1 MKIKLIGLILI
12 FGFINNVFAL
22 QIPGGDNIILNEN
35 PNQVL
40 DTNGINDPIRDGAY
54 KIVNAEDGKNKLEG
68 IVSVDNQIGAHEMA
82 KNKTLNLVKNIINY
96 FLGLLALITLIYL
109 IYHGV
114 LILTAAGDDAQYKTG
129 IKSVKY
135 AVIAL
140 GGIGLSR
147 FIISFVFRLLN
158 LVVVTK

>member
-1 MKIKLIGLILI
+1 MKIKLIWLILI
-12 FGFINNVFAL
+12 FWFINNVFAL
-22 QIPGGDNIILNEN
+22 QIPWWDNIILNEN

-40 DTNGINDPIRDGAY
+40 DTNGINDPIRDWAY
-54 KIVNAEDGKNKLEG
+54 KIVNAEDGKNKLEW
-68 IVSVDNQIGAHEMA
+68 IVSVDNQIWAHEMA

-96 FLGLLALITLIYL
+96 FLWLLALITLIYL
-109 IYHGV
+109 IYHWV
-114 LILTAAGDDAQYKTG
+114 LILTAAWDDAQYKTW

-140 GGIGLSR
+140 WGIWLSR